1 MPALPADIQA
11 ATRPEGVTL
20 DTQSSNGVLS
30 IHPNA
35 RDGSTPPTRAFWD
48 TGLSASAINGARFGL
63 LNAPRRRFRVE
74 AQGLLWTLSE
84 ADATPTITL
93 TDDRLRA
100 SGPFLVA
107 CAEYDVQRNRTLL
120 EVWG

>member
-1 MPALPADIQA
+1 MPALPADIDA

-20 DTQSSNGVLS
+20 DTQSSSGVLAL
-30 IHPNA
+30 HPNA

-48 TGLSASAINGARFGL
+48 GGLAASALNGARFGL
-63 LNAPRRRFRVE
+63 LNAPRRRLRVE
-74 AQGLLWTLSE
+74 VQGLLWALSD
-84 ADATPTITL
+84 ADATPAVTL
-93 TDDRLRA
+93 TDDRLQA

-107 CAEYDVQRNRTLL
+107 RAEYDVQRNRTLL